1 MPLGSRP
8 LFAASFPT
16 RGAVPPKKR
25 PAAAVAADQAAAKKP
40 LPPGLRRGA
49 YLLPSL
55 FTMGNILLGF
65 YAVIW
70 AINPEHDLSRSAWMI
85 VLAGILDGLDG
96 RIARLT
102 GTESDFGKELDSLAD
117 VLTFGATPAY
127 LAYLWGLREFD
138 RLGWLVPLLYLI
150 CTATRLARFNVQTK
164 TVDSRSFVGLPSPAA
179 AGAIAAILFWMPT
192 LEEAASP
199 QVVRFGMLV
208 AMALIGLLMISTF
221 RYPSFKKIDLRQRW
235 SYRMVLIFG
244 VLLLVLTYHPDAFF
258 LAIAALYTPVG
269 PLGWLIGKFRR
280 RPPGPAPSELP
291 AAGAR

>member
-1 MPLGSRP
+1 M
-8 LFAASFPT
+8 
-16 RGAVPPKKR
+16 
-25 PAAAVAADQAAAKKP
+25 
-40 LPPGLRRGA
+40 
-49 YLLPSL
+49 
-55 FTMGNILLGF
+55 
-65 YAVIW
+65 
-70 AINPEHDLSRSAWMI
+70 
-85 VLAGILDGLDG
+85 
-96 RIARLT
+96 T

-138 RLGWLVPLLYLI
+138 RIGWLVPLLYLI

-164 TVDSRSFVGLPSPAA
+164 TVDSRAFVGLPSPAA

-199 QVVRFGMLV
+199 QVVRFAMLV
-208 AMALIGLLMISTF
+208 VMALIGLLMISTF

-258 LAIAALYTPVG
+258 LAIAALV
-269 PLGWLIGKFRR
+269 LRSAR
-280 RPPGPAPSELP
+280 S
-291 AAGAR
+291 AG

>member
-1 MPLGSRP
+1 M
-8 LFAASFPT
+8 
-16 RGAVPPKKR
+16 PPKKR
-25 PAAAVAADQAAAKKP
+25 PAATVVRPRETGDAPARP
-40 LPPGLRRGA
+40 SLPPLRRGA

-70 AINPEHDLSRSAWMI
+70 AINPAHDLYRSAWMVI
-85 VLAGILDGLDG
+85 LAGVLDGLDG

-117 VLTFGATPAY
+117 VLTFGAAPAY

-150 CTATRLARFNVQTK
+150 CTTTRLARFNVQTK

-192 LEEAASP
+192 LEEATNAHM
-199 QVVRFGMLV
+199 VRFATLV
-208 AMALIGLLMISTF
+208 AMAVIGLLMISTF

-244 VLLLVLTYHPDAFF
+244 VLLLVLTYHPRAFF
-258 LAIAALYTPVG
+258 LAVAALYTPVG
-269 PLGWLIGKFRR
+269 PLGWLVGKLRR
-280 RPPGPAPSELP
+280 RPPGAAPEP
-291 AAGAR
+291 AAP